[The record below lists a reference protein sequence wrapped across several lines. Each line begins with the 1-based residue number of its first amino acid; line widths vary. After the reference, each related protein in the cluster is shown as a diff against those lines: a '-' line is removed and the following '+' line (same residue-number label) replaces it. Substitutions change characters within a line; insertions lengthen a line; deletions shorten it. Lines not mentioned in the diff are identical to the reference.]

1 MAQAFLTYDEQLDK
15 LQTEK
20 ELSIPDLSYAK
31 NILQQISYYSLID
44 GIQRIIQATSFRKI
58 LLRCDF

>member
-20 ELSIPDLSYAK
+20 ELSIPHLSYAK
-31 NILQQISYYSLID
+31 NILEQISYYSLID
-44 GIQRIIQATSFRKI
+44 GYKELFKP
-58 LLRCDF
+58 LRSGKY

>member
-20 ELSIPDLSYAK
+20 ELSICHIRYSHK
-31 NILQQISYYSLID
+31 NQQEL
-44 GIQRIIQATSFRKI
+44 
-58 LLRCDF
+58 

>member
-1 MAQAFLTYDEQLDK
+1 MAQAFLTYNEQLDK

-31 NILQQISYYSLID
+31 NMV
-44 GIQRIIQATSFRKI
+44 KI
-58 LLRCDF
+58 KRDI